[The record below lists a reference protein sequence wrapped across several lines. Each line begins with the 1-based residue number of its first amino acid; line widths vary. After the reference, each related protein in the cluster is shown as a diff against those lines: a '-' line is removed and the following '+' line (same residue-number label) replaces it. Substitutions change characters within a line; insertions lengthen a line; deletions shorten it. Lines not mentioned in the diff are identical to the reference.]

1 MRVWAIAGALT
12 LALALAGCSTK
23 PIAPSTPAATFF
35 SSMTKLCSKSFAG
48 KLAAGDASDADF
60 AKADLRAHV
69 RECSDTEIHIAF
81 DVGEDK
87 SRTWI
92 ISKVGEGLR
101 LKHRHML
108 KDGTE
113 DPVSQY
119 GGDAQNAG
127 SATRQEFPVDD
138 FSKQM
143 FVAEGRSV
151 SSTNVWAFDLKPGG
165 SLTYELSRPNRLFR
179 VEFDLTKPLLTAT
192 P

>member
-1 MRVWAIAGALT
+1 MRVWAIACVMTLT
-12 LALALAGCSTK
+12 GCSTT
-23 PIAPSTPAATFF
+23 PLAPPTAAAAFF
-35 SSMTKLCSKSFAG
+35 INMTALCGKSFAG
-48 KLAAGDASDADF
+48 KLVAGDASDADF
-60 AKADLRAHV
+60 ANADMRAHV
-69 RECSDTEIHIAF
+69 RECSDNEIRIAF

-92 ISKVGEGLR
+92 ISKVGVGLR

-119 GGDAQNAG
+119 GGDSQISG
-127 SATRQEFPVDD
+127 HPMRQDFPVDE

-143 FVAEGRSV
+143 FVKEGRAV
-151 SSTNVWAFDLKPGG
+151 STTNVWAFQVIPDT

-179 VEFDLTKPLLTAT
+179 VEFDLAKPLPTAI

>member
-1 MRVWAIAGALT
+1 MRVWAIAGAL
-12 LALALAGCSTK
+12 ALAGCSTT
-23 PIAPSTPAATFF
+23 PIVPPTPAAAFF
-35 SSMTKLCSKSFAG
+35 NSMTKLCGKSFAG
-48 KLAAGDASDADF
+48 KLVTGDASDADF
-60 AKADLRAHV
+60 AKADMRAHV
-69 RECSDTEIHIAF
+69 RECSDTEIRIAF
-81 DVGEDK
+81 DVSEDK

-92 ISKVGEGLR
+92 ISKVGDGLR

-119 GGDAQNAG
+119 GGDTLNAG
-127 SATRQEFPVDD
+127 STTRQEFPADV

-143 FVAEGRSV
+143 FLKEGRAV
-151 SSTNVWAFDLKPGG
+151 STTNVWAFDLQPGS

-179 VEFDLTKPLLTAT
+179 VEFDLTKPLPIAI

>member
-1 MRVWAIAGALT
+1 MKVLAIASALVV
-12 LALALAGCSTK
+12 AGCSTT
-23 PIAPSTPAATFF
+23 PLAPPTAAAAFF
-35 SSMTKLCSKSFAG
+35 INMTALCGKSFAG
-48 KLAAGDASDADF
+48 KLVAGDASDADF
-60 AKADLRAHV
+60 AKADMRAHV
-69 RECSDTEIHIAF
+69 RECSDTEIRIAF

-108 KDGTE
+108 KVGTE

-119 GGDAQNAG
+119 GGDTLNAG
-127 SATRQEFPVDD
+127 STTRQKFPVDD

-143 FVAEGRSV
+143 FVAEGRAV
-151 SSTNVWAFDLKPGG
+151 STTNVWAFDLQPGS

-179 VEFDLTKPLLTAT
+179 VEFDLSKPLPTAI